1 MTSEANIKSQ
11 NTGETEQTTLQSQGC
26 RKWPLILLTLALLA
40 TIAGSGY
47 GFYYFY
53 QQNEALNAELAQAKQ
68 NTETLSVELQNSK
81 IVYIYNLENVIAS
94 SNLVMLKQQF
104 EGKINELAKEVES
117 AQKKIKNMKNSRV
130 KDDFSDLYMK
140 SLKLK
145 RDETVK
151 AYDETMLQATENINV
166 ALKEVAQ
173 SKGAKIIFNA
183 KALALT
189 SEFTIDVTPE
199 VINLVNQKNASL
211 KMP

>member
-81 IVYIYNLENVIAS
+81 IVYIYNLESVIAS

-104 EGKINELAKEVES
+104 EDKINELAKEVEN